1 MRRPRLEAPELWDL
15 WHLVVGVA
23 TVLCP
28 FRFASIV
35 MAMLY
40 VAYQVF
46 EKEPTLR
53 TVRDLVMFLCGA
65 LIGYLV
71 AGMV

>member
-1 MRRPRLEAPELWDL
+1 LSKPRLDKPEVVDL

-23 TVLCP
+23 TLLCP
-28 FRFASIV
+28 IKLASIA
-35 MAMLY
+35 MAVVY
-40 VAYQVF
+40 VAYQVS
-46 EKEPTLR
+46 EKESTLR

-71 AGMV
+71 VK